1 MVAIVSPSAVPVY
14 AEVSDH
20 TMSEFTSA
28 PISLIQSAVSPQ
40 VIINSSKDHQLFFK
54 AYNDYADLDND
65 GQPETTYKHSID
77 YYGYFDS
84 YKCYSYDAVD
94 KRFEPAAFTAD
105 KYCTGAN
112 DGYWSGNFLNW
123 ASMTRIDAIRK
134 ILFGGH
140 RRVDTSTDTVLERAF
155 IPPDIHAFAKFY
167 DGSDVNDLVPFT
179 VNTSEPT
186 GTGTPVTAGTS
197 TTNISIGTGSKSFAT
212 QSGSWVKVGDYV
224 KVVSAA
230 NPANYMQGQVTAFDS
245 NDGNPLTVNVTA
257 IGGGGTFNSWN
268 IIKLFGTG
276 TFSFNTN
283 QAGAWVKIGDYMTIA
298 DPANAAN
305 YMQGWVT
312 AFDSSDG
319 NPLTVNVT
327 RTGGSAM
334 PASWNLTNH
343 TRTGI
348 TLCNVTYSATAG
360 IFSQEV
366 TDPPLI
372 RAAAGNYSFWSSG
385 EVTQCLWDEE
395 ESDAGHGLNYNNPY
409 YSEIYAA
416 QDNPT
421 RAAVG
426 LGIYDYVVRVQV
438 CKDADGD
445 DVLDLASGT
454 EKCKQYPYKNF
465 KPIGLLQIYGE
476 NPDTPLLFGMVAGTY
491 GKSRRGGE
499 IVQKVANAD
508 EMDGMCREINL
519 GLDCNGD
526 GDVDG
531 GTDVGYVNQDDWV
544 DATHH
549 IGDGTFKRV
558 HTAAGGPI
566 NQAVKSEGVINTW
579 SLYRIYGYKYGSGN
593 WNYNTT
599 SSGGDKCPLSINFFG
614 DASDSECHNWGN
626 PFAEI
631 YLSGLRYFA
640 GENAPTDYQS
650 GDGQFITG
658 INYNTGVWLDPLTSE
673 NYCARLNVVN
683 FNSSVISADT
693 VFTSDPATVKDEL
706 DTNSFGVVPDLDS
719 SRNTRQLTEIIG
731 RVEGIYPDPADPSK
745 KWFVGETAA
754 DKNRKCTAKAITN
767 LGEVRGLCP
776 EGPDLRGG
784 FRVAGLAW
792 YSHVNDIRP
801 DTLTGNRA
809 LEGVQKVDSYAV
821 RLAAGN
827 PVIEIPVPGS
837 PNDKVTLLPS
847 CIDNDKSDYGCTL
860 VDFKIVKQHTE
871 VGGVGTGKFLVI
883 WEDSLQGNDY
893 DLDAGGI
900 IEYSITS
907 TNITIKTAITL
918 QNLGYSIG
926 HGFVISG
933 TTEDGLHI
941 FSGTNDFVYDDPLSG
956 VTDCP
961 ATSKCNMGDGVRQET
976 FTLGSAT
983 AGLLE
988 DPLWYAAKW
997 GGFEDMNDNDLP
1009 DLTEEWDKKINA
1021 SGETG
1026 SDGIPDNYYYASNP
1040 QELETSLNRVF
1051 LSILE
1056 RTSSGTA
1063 AAVVSNNVRGEGALY
1078 QAYYEP
1084 LKKDMDGRQASW
1096 IGTVHALW
1104 LDRFGFSRQDC
1115 RGTDNIAAGECTP
1128 NGLLDNYDIDQVVQ
1142 TFFDETE
1149 NRTRVKVYT
1158 SDDPDSFDPFF
1169 MEGVVS
1175 DYDAGEVTLEPY
1187 SMEGIVSSYDTRH
1200 MTINPYSMT
1209 GTVTAYDSVT
1219 GAVTLDI
1226 QNGTLQGVAGTVF
1239 ANWQVYDQTS
1249 SISARS
1255 TSSVV
1260 LADGGTVDFI
1270 IDPPG
1275 EWVVLG
1281 DIMTLSTYN
1290 LKGESGKSY
1299 LNWHVECLSSPG
1311 DSTASQSITLA
1322 NSGEKEF
1329 TVEDDVF
1336 GGCERAR
1343 VSTFNLN
1350 GTAGNTYSDW
1360 NVANLTTGA
1369 DGASNFPITLVN
1381 SGVLN
1386 FPVTPAI
1393 AWVQAGDRLM
1403 LSNFQFIEKELYDLG
1418 YLWNAREKLYLET
1431 LTEAEIK
1438 SNRFYGAN
1446 ASTGR
1451 HIMTWIDSDGNSY
1464 VDGGEYVDFEQ
1475 TMFGSVSYGYFDVA
1489 TAAEAQDIVNFV
1501 RGVEIPGFR
1510 TRTVK
1515 YTTDDPAARTM
1526 RLGDIIN
1533 STPTIVSAPQ
1543 EAFNILYNDTT
1554 YTAFR
1559 RQYADRRV
1567 MAYVG
1572 GNDGLLHAFNAGFYG
1587 VVNDAGV
1594 DKVSYLISGKN
1605 CTTGAAAQQH
1615 PLGSEIWA
1623 YAPMNLLPHLKWL
1636 KDPYYQHVYYVDSKP
1651 RVFDARIFTSDA
1663 DHPNGWGTVMVV
1675 GMRLGGGAMTI
1686 DTAADGLGPPHQAN
1700 DKTMRSAFV
1709 IFDITNPEN
1718 EPRLLAEFQLPDN
1731 SFSFVYPTVMAFV
1744 DNTNNINKWYLLF
1757 GSGPNSLQTA
1767 ASTQTAKAFVLDL
1780 AELLTPGIIPTSAP
1794 TGCTLTTLASSPMKI
1809 IICDTG
1815 VANSFMGN
1823 PVSVDWELNYKANT
1837 AYFGLVGDANATS
1850 GRVMRFA
1857 FNENGSPAFWT
1868 APTTLALV
1876 NQPVVAQPALGL
1888 DDHKNKWVY
1897 FGTGR
1902 YYVLD
1907 DKTSTPIQT
1916 LYGIKDDGTG
1926 NPVDL
1931 NNLLDST
1938 NIEVYD
1944 DEAQTVE
1951 NGPAGI
1957 ATFSELV
1964 DEVDNN
1970 KIGWLLDLP
1979 PIVGTAGVAPATRVL
1994 GQSALLGG
2002 ILFTSVFQP
2011 SDDPCSGEGYSRLY
2025 GLYYKTGTAYPSP
2038 TIFGTDTILVGEE
2051 VKFRSRKYIDLG
2063 IGMATSPAIH
2073 SGSGSG
2079 DDTVSVFV
2087 QMSTGDVFRQSAETA
2102 ESVRSGKAAW
2112 FER

>member
-1 MVAIVSPSAVPVY
+1 MVAILCPSAVPVH

-65 GQPETTYKHSID
+65 NQPETTYKHSID

-84 YKCYSYDAVD
+84 NKCYDYDAVD

-140 RRVDTSTDTVLERAF
+140 RRVDTSTSTVLERAY

-186 GTGTPVTAGTS
+186 GTSSPSGTS
-197 TTNISIGTGSKSFAT
+197 TSNITIGTGSKSFNTNQA
-212 QSGSWVKVGDYV
+212 GSWINVGDTV
-224 KVVSAA
+224 RIFSTVNS
-230 NPANYMQGQVTAFDS
+230 ANYMQGV
-245 NDGNPLTVNVTA
+245 
-257 IGGGGTFNSWN
+257 
-268 IIKLFGTG
+268 
-276 TFSFNTN
+276 
-283 QAGAWVKIGDYMTIA
+283 
-298 DPANAAN
+298 
-305 YMQGWVT
+305 VT

-327 RTGGSAM
+327 QTGGAGTF
-334 PASWNLTNH
+334 ASWSIIKMINIGTGSKTFATQGGSWIKVGDYVSIVDHANSANFMQGWVTAFDSSDGKPLTVNVTKTGGAGTLANWDITNH

-348 TLCNVTYSATAG
+348 TLCNVTYSSTAG
-360 IFSQEV
+360 IFSQNV

-372 RAAAGNYSFWSSG
+372 RTAAGNYSFWSAG

-395 ESDAGHGLNYNNPY
+395 ESSSGHGVNYNNPY
-409 YSEIYAA
+409 YSDIYAA

-421 RAAVG
+421 RADVG
-426 LGIYDYVVRVQV
+426 LGLYDYVARVQV
-438 CKDADGD
+438 CVPDIDSNSDGVPD
-445 DVLDLASGT
+445 KVSGT
-454 EKCKQYPYKNF
+454 EKCKQYPYGNF
-465 KPIGLLQIYGE
+465 KPTGLLQVYG
-476 NPDTPLLFGMVAGTY
+476 DDDKLLFGMVAGTY

-499 IVQKVANAD
+499 IAQKVANAD

-519 GLDCNGD
+519 GRDCNGD

-531 GTDVGYVNQDDWV
+531 GTDVGFVNQDDWV

-558 HTAAGGPI
+558 YSSAGGPI
-566 NQAVKSEGVINTW
+566 TQAVKSEGVINTW

-599 SSGGDKCPLSINFFG
+599 SSGGDNCPLSINFFG
-614 DASDSECHNWGN
+614 DGSDSECHNWGN

-640 GENAPTDYQS
+640 GENAPTSYQS
-650 GDGQFITG
+650 GDGQFIEG
-658 INYNTGVWLDPLTSE
+658 INYNTGVWYDPITTE

-693 VFTSDPATVKDEL
+693 VFTSDPAAIKDEL

-719 SRNTRQLTEIIG
+719 PRNSRQLTEIIG
-731 RVEGIYPDPADPSK
+731 RVEGIYPDASDPNK

-792 YSHVNDIRP
+792 YAHANDIRP

-809 LEGVQKVDSYAV
+809 LEGVQKVDTYAV

-837 PNDKVTLLPS
+837 PADKVTILPS
-847 CIDNDKSDYGCTL
+847 CIDNDKNDYGCTL
-860 VDFKIVKQHTE
+860 VDFKIVEPHTE
-871 VGGVGTGKFLVI
+871 VGGVGHGKFLVI

-900 IEYSITS
+900 IEYTITS
-907 TNITIKTAITL
+907 TNITISTGVTL
-918 QNLGYSIG
+918 ENLGYSIG
-926 HGFVISG
+926 HGYVISG

-941 FSGTNDFVYDDPLSG
+941 HSGTNGFNYTDP
-956 VTDCP
+956 
-961 ATSKCNMGDGVRQET
+961 TSIAGCNNCNGLVDGGSITSRT
-976 FTLGSAT
+976 YTLGSAT

-1021 SGETG
+1021 TG
-1026 SDGIPDNYYYASNP
+1026 ATGADGIPDNYYYASNP
-1040 QELETSLNRVF
+1040 RELETALNRVF

-1084 LKKDMDGRQASW
+1084 LKKDLDGRQASW

-1115 RGTDNIAAGECTP
+1115 RATDNIAAGECTP
-1128 NGLLDNYDIDQVVQ
+1128 NGMLDNYDIDQVVQ
-1142 TFFDETE
+1142 TYFDEAE
-1149 NRTRVKVYT
+1149 NRTRVKVFT
-1158 SDDPDSFDPFF
+1158 SDDPDSFDPYFLEGVVTDYNGGAVTLEPYF

-1175 DYDAGEVTLEPY
+1175 AYD
-1187 SMEGIVSSYDTRH
+1187 SRH

-1209 GTVTAYDSVT
+1209 GTVTAYDSLT

-1226 QNGTLQGVAGTVF
+1226 QGGTLQGVAGDVF
-1239 ANWQVYDQTS
+1239 DNWQVYDQTT

-1255 TSSVV
+1255 TSSLV
-1260 LADGGTVDFI
+1260 LADGGAINFV
-1270 IDPPG
+1270 IDPAG
-1275 EWVVLG
+1275 DWVVVG

-1290 LKGESGKSY
+1290 LQGESGKSY
-1299 LNWHVECLSSPG
+1299 LNWDVQCLSAPG
-1311 DSTASQSITLA
+1311 DSTVTHSITLA
-1322 NSGEKEF
+1322 NSGEKQL

-1336 GGCERAR
+1336 AGCTR
-1343 VSTFNLN
+1343 VRISSFNLN
-1350 GTAGNTYSDW
+1350 GTAGNTYNDW

-1369 DGASNFPITLVN
+1369 DGASNTPLTLVN

-1386 FPVTPAI
+1386 FAVTPAI
-1393 AWVQAGDRLM
+1393 AWVQVGDRLM

-1418 YLWNAREKLYLET
+1418 YVWNAREKLYMET
-1431 LTEAEIK
+1431 LTDAEIK

-1446 ASTGR
+1446 AATGR
-1451 HIMTWIDSDGNSY
+1451 HIMTWIDSNNNSY
-1464 VDGGEYVDFEQ
+1464 VDAGEYVDFEQ

-1489 TAAEAQDIVNFV
+1489 TAAEGQNIVNYV

-1515 YTTDDPAARTM
+1515 YTSDDPTARTM

-1594 DKVSYLISGKN
+1594 DKVSYSTSGKN
-1605 CTTGAAAQQH
+1605 CATGAAATEH

-1651 RVFDARIFTSDA
+1651 RVFDAKIFTA
-1663 DHPNGWGTVMVV
+1663 DPEHPNGWGTLMVV

-1686 DTAADGLGPPHQAN
+1686 DTAADGLGPPDQAD
-1700 DKTMRSAFV
+1700 DKIMRSAFV
-1709 IFDITNPEN
+1709 IFDITNPET

-1731 SFSFVYPTVMAFV
+1731 SFSFVYPTVMAFGKPP
-1744 DNTNNINKWYLLF
+1744 DNKWYMLF
-1757 GSGPNSLQTA
+1757 GSGPNNLQTV
-1767 ASTQTAKAFVLDL
+1767 ASSQTAKAYVFDL

-1794 TGCTLTTLASSPMKI
+1794 TGCTLTTIATSPMKI
-1809 IICDTG
+1809 ITCDTG
-1815 VANSFMGN
+1815 AANTFMGS
-1823 PVSVDWELNYKANT
+1823 PVTVDWDLDYLADT
-1837 AYFGLVGDANATS
+1837 SYFGLVGDAAATS
-1850 GRVMRFA
+1850 GQVMRFA
-1857 FNENGSPAFWT
+1857 LNENSSPSFWT
-1868 APTTLALV
+1868 APKTFALV
-1876 NQPVVAQPALGL
+1876 NQPVVAQPSLGL
-1888 DDHKNKWVY
+1888 DNRRNKWVY

-1902 YYVLD
+1902 YYVLA
-1907 DKTSTPIQT
+1907 DKTSTAIQT

-1926 NPVDL
+1926 NPVNFNDL
-1931 NNLLDST
+1931 IDST
-1938 NIEVYD
+1938 DIEVYA
-1944 DEAQTVE
+1944 DEAQTLE

-1957 ATFSELV
+1957 TTFPALV
-1964 DEVDNN
+1964 KEIDVN
-1970 KIGWLLDLP
+1970 KKGWLLDLP
-1979 PIVGTAGVAPATRVL
+1979 PIVGTAGVAPSTRVL

-2025 GLYYKTGTAYPSP
+2025 GLYYKTGTAFPAP
-2038 TIFGTDTILVGEE
+2038 TIFGTDTIVVGDE
-2051 VKFRSRKYIDLG
+2051 VLYRSRKYVDLG

>member
-1 MVAIVSPSAVPVY
+1 MMFAAAAAPVR
-14 AEVSDH
+14 AEVSSH
-20 TMSEFTSA
+20 TMAEFTSV
-28 PISLIQSAVSPQ
+28 PISLVESAVSPQ

-65 GQPETTYKHSID
+65 NQPETTYKHSID

-84 YKCYSYDAVD
+84 YKCYDYDAVD

-105 KYCTGAN
+105 KYCIGAN

-167 DGSDVNDLVPFT
+167 DGSDVNDLVPFS
-179 VNTSEPT
+179 VNASEPT
-186 GTGTPVTAGTS
+186 GTGTPITSGTS
-197 TTNISIGTGSKSFAT
+197 TTSRLIGTGSRSFVT
-212 QSGSWVKVGDYV
+212 QSGSWVRVGDYV
-224 KVVSAA
+224 QVVSTA

-245 NDGNPLTVNVTA
+245 NDGNPLTVNVTQ
-257 IGGGGTFNSWN
+257 IGGAGTFASWN

-276 TFSFNTN
+276 TISLNTN
-283 QAGAWVKIGDYMTIA
+283 QAGAWVKIGDYMSIA
-298 DPANAAN
+298 DPADSAN

-327 RTGGSAM
+327 RTGGFAA
-334 PASWNLTNH
+334 PATWNLTNH
-343 TRTGI
+343 TRTGV
-348 TLCNVTYSATAG
+348 TLCNVTYSTTAG
-360 IFSQEV
+360 VFSQNV

-372 RAAAGNYSFWSSG
+372 RAAAGNYSFWSAG

-395 ESDAGHGLNYNNPY
+395 ESSSGDGVNYNNPY
-409 YSEIYAA
+409 YSEINAA

-426 LGIYDYVVRVQV
+426 LGLYDYVARVQV
-438 CKDADGD
+438 CKDADGNG
-445 DVLDLASGT
+445 VLDLASGT
-454 EKCKQYPYKNF
+454 ERCKQYPYGNF
-465 KPIGLLQIYGE
+465 KPTGLLQVYG
-476 NPDTPLLFGMVAGTY
+476 DDDKLLFGMVAGTY

-499 IVQKVANAD
+499 IAQKVANAD

-519 GLDCNGD
+519 GRDCNGD

-558 HTAAGGPI
+558 YTAVGGPI
-566 NQAVKSEGVINTW
+566 TQAVKSEGVINTW

-599 SSGGDKCPLSINFFG
+599 SSGGDNCPLSINFFG
-614 DASDSECHNWGN
+614 DGSDSQCHNWGN

-650 GDGQFITG
+650 GDGQFIEG
-658 INYNTGVWLDPLTSE
+658 INYNTGVWYDPLTTE

-693 VFTSDPATVKDEL
+693 VFTSDPATIKDEL

-719 SRNTRQLTEIIG
+719 ARNTRQLTEIIG
-731 RVEGIYPDPADPSK
+731 RVEGIYPDTADPDK

-754 DKNRKCTAKAITN
+754 DKNRKCTAKSITN

-792 YSHVNDIRP
+792 YAHANDIRP

-821 RLAAGN
+821 RLATGN

-837 PNDKVTLLPS
+837 PDDKVTILPS
-847 CIDNDKSDYGCTL
+847 CIDNNKNDYGCTL
-860 VDFKIVKQHTE
+860 VDFKIVKPHEE
-871 VGGVGTGKFLVI
+871 VNGVGTGKFLVI

-900 IEYSITS
+900 IEYTITS
-907 TNITIKTAITL
+907 NNITISTGVTL
-918 QNLGYSIG
+918 ENLGYSIG
-926 HGFVISG
+926 HGYVISG

-941 FSGTNDFVYDDPLSG
+941 HSGTNGFDYTDP
-956 VTDCP
+956 
-961 ATSKCNMGDGVRQET
+961 TSIAGCTNCFGLVDGGSITSRT
-976 FTLGSAT
+976 YTLGSAT

-997 GGFEDMNDNDLP
+997 GGFEDMNDNDIP
-1009 DLTEEWDKKINA
+1009 DLTEEWDAKINA
-1021 SGETG
+1021 NGESG
-1026 SDGIPDNYYYASNP
+1026 SDGIPDNYFYASNP

-1063 AAVVSNNVRGEGALY
+1063 AAVVSNNVKGEGALY

-1084 LKKDMDGRQASW
+1084 LKKDLDGRQASW
-1096 IGTVHALW
+1096 IGTLHSLW
-1104 LDRFGFSRQDC
+1104 LDSYGYTRQDC
-1115 RGTDNIAAGECTP
+1115 RSTDDIAGGECSP
-1128 NGLLDNYDIDQVVQ
+1128 NGLLDNYNIDQVVE

-1149 NRTRVKVYT
+1149 NRTRAKIYT
-1158 SDDPDSFDPFF
+1158 SDDPDFF
-1169 MEGVVS
+1169 NPYFVEGVVTA
-1175 DYDAGEVTLEPY
+1175 YNAGAVTLEPY
-1187 SMEGIVSSYDTRH
+1187 SMEGVVSTYASQSL
-1200 MTINPYSMT
+1200 TINPYSMT
-1209 GTVTAYDSVT
+1209 GNVTAYDAVT

-1226 QNGTLQGVAGTVF
+1226 QSGTLQGVAGAVF
-1239 ANWQVYDQTS
+1239 DNWQVYDQTT

-1255 TSSVV
+1255 MSSLA
-1260 LADGGTVDFI
+1260 LADGGSVGFV
-1270 IDPPG
+1270 IDPAG
-1275 EWVVLG
+1275 DWVMIG
-1281 DIMTLSTYN
+1281 DTMTLSTYN
-1290 LKGESGKSY
+1290 LHGESGRSY
-1299 LNWHVECLSSPG
+1299 GNWYVECLSAAA
-1311 DSTASQSITLA
+1311 DSYSFQSVTLA
-1322 NSGEKEF
+1322 NYGEKQI
-1329 TVEDDVF
+1329 TVEDNVF
-1336 GGCERAR
+1336 TGCSR
-1343 VSTFNLN
+1343 VRISTFNLN

-1360 NVANLTTGA
+1360 NVENLTTGA
-1369 DGASNFPITLVN
+1369 DGSSQSPVTLAN

-1386 FPVTPAI
+1386 FTVSPAI
-1393 AWVQAGDRLM
+1393 PWVQVGDRLM
-1403 LSNFQFIEKELYDLG
+1403 LSNFQFIEKELSEVG
-1418 YLWNAREKLYLET
+1418 YLWNAREQLYLET
-1431 LTEAEIK
+1431 LTDAQIK
-1438 SNRFYGAN
+1438 SNRLYSAN
-1446 ASTGR
+1446 ADSGR
-1451 HIMTWIDSDGNSY
+1451 HIMTWIDSDYDSY
-1464 VDGGEYVDFEQ
+1464 VDNDEYVDFEQ

-1489 TAAEAQDIVNFV
+1489 TSAEAQNIVNYI
-1501 RGVEIPGFR
+1501 RGVEVPAYR

-1515 YTTDDPAARTM
+1515 YATDDSGPRVM

-1533 STPTIVSAPQ
+1533 STPTIIASPREGFHLLYGDTSYAP
-1543 EAFNILYNDTT
+1543 
-1554 YTAFR
+1554 FR
-1559 RQYADRRV
+1559 RQYASRRI

-1572 GNDGLLHAFNAGFYG
+1572 GNDGLLHAFNGGFYD
-1587 VVNDAGV
+1587 VVNDGGV
-1594 DKVSYLISGKN
+1594 KKITYSIAGKN
-1605 CTTGAAAQQH
+1605 CATGADATEH

-1636 KDPYYQHVYYVDSKP
+1636 KDPNYPHVYYVDSKP
-1651 RVFDARIFTSDA
+1651 RVLDAKIFANDA

-1686 DTAADGLGPPHQAN
+1686 DTGADGLGPPHQAN
-1700 DKTMRSAFV
+1700 DITMRSAFV
-1709 IFDITNPEN
+1709 ILDITNPES
-1718 EPRLLAEFQLPDN
+1718 EPRLLAEIQVPDG
-1731 SFSFVYPTVMAFV
+1731 SFSHVYPTILYFG
-1744 DNTNNINKWYLLF
+1744 DSNKWYLLF
-1757 GSGPNSLQTA
+1757 GNGPDSLLTV
-1767 ASTQTAKAFVLDL
+1767 ASTQTAKVYIFDL
-1780 AELLTPGIIPTSAP
+1780 AELMNPGITSGAP
-1794 TGCTLTTLASSPMKI
+1794 TGCTLSSLGASDMQVIS
-1809 IICDTG
+1809 CDTG
-1815 VANSFMGN
+1815 AANSFMGN
-1823 PVSVDWELNYKANT
+1823 PVSVDWDLDYLVDN

-1857 FNENGSPAFWT
+1857 TNENGVPSIWN
-1868 APTTLALV
+1868 APTTFALV
-1876 NQPVVAQPALGL
+1876 DQPVIGQPAVGFDNLR
-1888 DDHKNKWVY
+1888 NKWVY
-1897 FGTGR
+1897 FGSGR
-1902 YYVLD
+1902 YYVLE
-1907 DKTSTPIQT
+1907 DKTSTAIQT

-1926 NPVDL
+1926 NAVNLNDL
-1931 NNLLDST
+1931 VDST
-1938 NIEVYD
+1938 DIIVYA
-1944 DEAQTVE
+1944 DEAQTIE
-1951 NGPAGI
+1951 NGPLGTNPVQQI
-1957 ATFSELV
+1957 TTFPQLV
-1964 DEVDNN
+1964 AEIDQY
-1970 KIGWLLDLP
+1970 KRGWLVDLP
-1979 PIVGTAGVAPATRVL
+1979 PIVGTAGVAPATRSL
-1994 GQSALLGG
+1994 SQSLLVGG
-2002 ILFTSVFQP
+2002 VLFTSVFQP

-2025 GLYYKTGTAYPSP
+2025 GLYYKTGTAYPDP
-2038 TIFGTDTILVGEE
+2038 TIFGTDTVLVGDE
-2051 VKFRSRKYIDLG
+2051 VKYISRGFIELG
-2063 IGMATSPAIH
+2063 RGIASAPTIH
-2073 SGSGSG
+2073 SGAGSG
-2079 DDTVSVFV
+2079 NDEIRVYTN
-2087 QMSTGDVFRQSAETA
+2087 MSPGNLVGTKANPPEDM
-2102 ESVRSGKAAW
+2102 RSGKSAW